1 MILSKPS
8 KYEEVEVNEF
18 DYTPL
23 SLGGH
28 KGIIKKVEE
37 YTSDYSGNTSLKV
50 EVDTDKTDKQ
60 PGYFQEQFNN
70 NTNAN
75 KRWAT
80 GATKYVSLKED
91 ETCVRMLKAFITAV
105 ENSNPNFKYNWEKD
119 IEQLNG
125 KKIGLIFGL
134 EEYEDNEGKLKTS
147 TKLTQFRSIDKVD
160 NAKIPKV
167 KLLDGTFVEYEDY
180 TTKTQENNN
189 NSSDPFKDFD
199 DVVEI
204 GDDILD

>member
-8 KYEEVEVNEF
+8 KYEEIEVNEF

-60 PGYFQEQFNN
+60 PEYFQEQFNN
-70 NTNAN
+70 NTNAT
-75 KRWAT
+75 KRWPT

-180 TTKTQENNN
+180 ATKTQENNS
-189 NSSDPFKDFD
+189 NSNDPFKDFG

-204 GDDILD
+204 GDDILE

>member
-167 KLLDGTFVEYEDY
+167 KLLDGTFVEYENY